1 VTSVNSTLESSTQS
15 FYEFS
20 FNWEDLGLTSPN
32 EFSFVGLYVSNTAY
46 SSDEGYGEGIAIGT
60 EGSDAITFTGYLTL
74 PGCDAVLSTLANL
87 FSAITSYYVNG
98 QLFIKGINEL
108 AIISV
113 YDLQGRELYRN
124 QYQIQDAV
132 PISFELNNNNNN
144 NNKLQFIII
153 ESSNKRKV
161 LKVISN

>member
-1 VTSVNSTLESSTQS
+1 
-15 FYEFS
+15 
-20 FNWEDLGLTSPN
+20 
-32 EFSFVGLYVSNTAY
+32 
-46 SSDEGYGEGIAIGT
+46 
-60 EGSDAITFTGYLTL
+60 
-74 PGCDAVLSTLANL
+74 
-87 FSAITSYYVNG
+87 
-98 QLFIKGINEL
+98 LFIKGINEL

-113 YDLQGRELYRN
+113 YDLQGRELFRN

-132 PISFELNNNNNN
+132 PISFELNNN